1 MSDFYDFLKFV
12 LVYVKSDQKGIFE
25 YVPQKKYSDYV

>member
-1 MSDFYDFLKFV
+1 MSDFSDFFNFV
-12 LVYVKSDQKGIFE
+12 LVYVKSDQKGTLE